1 MSVFDI
7 NDCYTKDEVQ
17 IYRRKDNV
25 MFILLGI
32 VFFIICI
39 ALFATDKKVSSDQMV
54 LLFIL
59 VLIAPVLYYT
69 RKVHY
74 YKSDEVILTIS
85 TTGVTHNKTGLV
97 SWENIDDEMIETRIM
112 ESSEGNYEID
122 YFVYYCKN
130 TNIKVEIYT
139 RSLCV
144 SDYTVL
150 KAFEIYRKRKVL
162 V

>member
-1 MSVFDI
+1 MSLFDVE
-7 NDCYTKDEVQ
+7 DFYSKDEVQ
-17 IYRRKDNV
+17 IYRRKDNI
-25 MFILLGI
+25 MFLLLCV
-32 VFFIICI
+32 VFFIVFI
-39 ALFATDKKVSSDQMV
+39 ALFATDKKERSDQIV
-54 LLFIL
+54 LLFVL